1 MTAAVAT
8 SHARRQA
15 VDVLPVIG
23 AIAVIALQIMWPLFD
38 SQGRSVLTIV
48 IVVIFAATSVIHS
61 GLNRGWVWTGHFAAT
76 CLIFA
81 WLIELVGIT
90 TGFPFGTYS
99 YGNQL
104 GTKLVGVPVVVVCAW
119 LMMAYPALVVSQRI
133 ARAFPGHRQELTAT
147 AIGALALTSWD
158 FFLDPQMVAESYW
171 RWSSGGP
178 EIPGIP
184 GIPATNFLGW
194 LIGSFVLML
203 TLNYLPKPDKRTR
216 SGEAVPAI
224 LWVWTWIGGIIANA
238 FFLDRGSVALVGG
251 VAMGIITVPYLWIV
265 WRER

>member
-1 MTAAVAT
+1 MTSPAT
-8 SHARRQA
+8 TARSGLRI
-15 VDVLPVIG
+15 VEVLPVVGTTI
-23 AIAVIALQIMWPLFD
+23 VIALQIMWPLFD
-38 SQGRSVLTIV
+38 SQGRAVLTVAIV
-48 IVVIFAATSVIHS
+48 ATFAATSVLHA
-61 GLNRGWVWTGHFAAT
+61 GLNRGWVWAGYFTVT
-76 CLIFA
+76 CLVFA

-90 TGFPFGTYS
+90 TGLPFGTYF
-99 YGNQL
+99 YGDQL
-104 GTKLVGVPVVVVCAW
+104 GFKLAGVPVVVVCAW
-119 LMMAYPALVVSQRI
+119 LMMSYPALVISQRI
-133 ARAFPGHRQELTAT
+133 VQTYPGHRQAITA
-147 AIGALALTSWD
+147 AAVGAYALTSWD

-171 RWSSGGP
+171 TWNTGGP

-203 TLNYLPKPDKRTR
+203 VLNYLPRSAGGTR

-238 FFLDRGSVALVGG
+238 FFLDRVSVALVGG
-251 VAMGIITVPYLWIV
+251 VAMGIITIPYLWIV